1 MRPMTRALWFA
12 LGWLEVLGVTVLCLW
27 PLRELP
33 GPDLPWSDKLYHLG
47 AFGLLMWWFAV
58 ALPRARWP
66 FTALGVLGLGV
77 FIEFAQGFVPF
88 RSPSLA
94 DVVADALGVL
104 AGAVLARLT
113 PRALPAWQPRA

>member
-1 MRPMTRALWFA
+1 MTRALWFG
-12 LGWLEVLGVTVLCLW
+12 LGWLEALGITVLCLW

-33 GPDLPWSDKLYHLG
+33 GPNLPWTDKLYHLA
-47 AFGLLMWWFAV
+47 AFGLLTWWFAV
-58 ALPRARWP
+58 ALPRARWLS
-66 FTALGVLGLGV
+66 TALCVLGLGV

-88 RSPSLA
+88 RSPSFA

-104 AGAVLARLT
+104 AGAALARLT